1 MNVKKLILS
10 TTAYIAAFA
19 MTTIVACSNPEAEAQ
34 IQTLSKKNAE
44 LSEEIQGLQKKLDSM
59 KVKTDSLHK
68 VLIELDLD
76 R

>member
-1 MNVKKLILS
+1 
-10 TTAYIAAFA
+10 
-19 MTTIVACSNPEAEAQ
+19 
-34 IQTLSKKNAE
+34 
-44 LSEEIQGLQKKLDSM
+44 LQKKLDSM